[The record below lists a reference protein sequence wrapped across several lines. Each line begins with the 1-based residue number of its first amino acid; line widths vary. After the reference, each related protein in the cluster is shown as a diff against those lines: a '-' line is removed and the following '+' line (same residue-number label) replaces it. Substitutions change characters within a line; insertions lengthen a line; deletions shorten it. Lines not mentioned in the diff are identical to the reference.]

1 MPFSKRLID
10 SRRVRAMQPLAAA
23 HRRKPR
29 ATEAR
34 PIRKAG
40 RWAAF
45 IVVTALA
52 IAVQRFVANDDV
64 PRELLAVVPP
74 TDCAA
79 RYAALLDLAELA
91 RRDGMSSEVV
101 MRGLSSMSGT
111 GDKSNMGTKSGA
123 ADACP
128 RVALSGS
135 TP

>member
-10 SRRVRAMQPLAAA
+10 PRRARAMQRLAAA

-40 RWAAF
+40 RWATL

-101 MRGLSSMSGT
+101 MRGLSSMSG
-111 GDKSNMGTKSGA
+111 KSGA
-123 ADACP
+123 VNACP
-128 RVALSGS
+128 RLALSGS